1 MTATTFPTYTAETA
15 PESARSRVERVTAQL
30 GFTPA
35 AVGRMA
41 GSPELL
47 ATFLQANGYF
57 ERCSLTALQREV
69 VIITVARR
77 HGCHL
82 CLAMHTAALHRL
94 GGDEALI
101 AALRDGTAV
110 TDVQLEALRTFTLT
124 DFAIADEFAVTAP
137 SRRRPSM
144 RCWPPDTS
152 AGTRWMSC
160 WGSASTRCLPT
171 PTDSPRRPWMRLS
184 RHSPEVTGPAGRV
197 AIHAHLPL
205 PASRPASRLPTAT

>member
-69 VIITVARR
+69 VIMTVARR

-124 DFAIADEFAVTAP
+124 VMDRHGAVEAEAIDALLAAGYERRHALDVVLGIGVYTLSTYANRLTEAPVDEAFQAFA
-137 SRRRPSM
+137 
-144 RCWPPDTS
+144 
-152 AGTRWMSC
+152 
-160 WGSASTRCLPT
+160 
-171 PTDSPRRPWMRLS
+171 
-184 RHSPEVTGPAGRV
+184 
-197 AIHAHLPL
+197 
-205 PASRPASRLPTAT
+205 